1 MVFSGPED
9 NVIEK
14 KLDKFKKNVEIST
27 KKYETLVEKLN
38 RIALINKKLSNGFS
52 VSMKVIVD
60 ISALLRQYTELFD
73 QMELLLNKIDD
84 KNTLDTIDIQ
94 YMNNVTKQT
103 IERLTVDFEK
113 HIGAIVKTYEQNGKS
128 KEDRDNLQLLKNLSS
143 EITTPTNLPST
154 QNFTT
159 NGGKKQSSRIKKNK
173 SNNKTSTK

>member
-27 KKYETLVEKLN
+27 KKYETLIEKLN

-128 KEDRDNLQLLKNLSS
+128 KEDRDILQLLKSLSS
-143 EITTPTNLPST
+143 EITT
-154 QNFTT
+154 QNFAT
-159 NGGKKQSSRIKKNK
+159 NGGKKQSSRSKKNK

>member
-27 KKYETLVEKLN
+27 KKYETLIEKLN

-128 KEDRDNLQLLKNLSS
+128 KEDRDNLQLLKSLSS
-143 EITTPTNLPST
+143 EITT
-154 QNFTT
+154 QNFAT
-159 NGGKKQSSRIKKNK
+159 NGGKKQSSRSKKNK